1 MAYIQI
7 LAIVLCSC
15 FVQDAFSV
23 AKVVQKPVAAAPT
36 NDVAT
41 PQFPDAK
48 GQTAT
53 MRPVR
58 RVTSVKR
65 MVSQKPTA
73 VQAPPPPPPPPPP
86 KYPYLTAVKDM
97 FWNMWEDINRN
108 DVGKLS
114 TRALR
119 NTLGNVLV
127 DDLFWSSASS
137 AIRRRAKVTNN
148 SQRADHKIR
157 MCNALTST
165 LTSPNAMQGF
175 KEVVNELYGTVSR
188 IQSDIGTNALRQA
201 TKMVNDG
208 EVTNDLNMLTNTVNN
223 IRLDPLMLLKGFN
236 MFQRTLN
243 MGGMLNMSGGMAK
256 GLMSI
261 TSKFNN

>member
-23 AKVVQKPVAAAPT
+23 AKVVRKPVAAATT
-36 NDVAT
+36 NDVAA
-41 PQFPDAK
+41 PQFPDAND
-48 GQTAT
+48 QAAT

-58 RVTSVKR
+58 RMTTIKR
-65 MVSQKPTA
+65 TVSRKPTA
-73 VQAPPPPPPPPPP
+73 VQAPPPPPPP

-97 FWNMWEDINRN
+97 FWNTWEDINRN

-119 NTLGNVLV
+119 NMLGSVLV

-137 AIRRRAKVTNN
+137 AVRRRAKVTND

-175 KEVVNELYGTVSR
+175 KEVVNEVYGTVSR
-188 IQSDIGTNALRQA
+188 IRSDVGTDALRLA
-201 TKMVNDG
+201 IEIVNGG
-208 EVTNDLNMLTNTVNN
+208 EVTNGLNMLTNIVTN
-223 IRLDPLMLLKGFN
+223 IRLNPEMLNKGFN

-243 MGGMLNMSGGMAK
+243 LGGMLNMSGGMAK

-261 TSKFNN
+261 TSKFNK